1 MNRERTLAYVAFGIV
16 CIVWGTTYLAIRIAV
31 ETIPPF
37 LLTGFRYTAAGLV
50 MLAIGKF
57 RGERLPTD
65 RRTYLELVLIGT
77 LMVGVGNL
85 AVVWS
90 EQYVESG
97 MAALL
102 VAAAP
107 FWIAVLEAMR
117 PDGERLDLRRG
128 LGMLVG
134 FAGVAMLVAPHAS
147 GHAMDG
153 KFIAGAVVIQLG
165 SIGWQYGTMRAKYRL
180 HGISPMVSSSLQ
192 MLFGGVIVA
201 VAGSLIGEWSA
212 LHFTPRSFS
221 ALVYLAVFGSI
232 IAFSAYVY
240 ALSKMR
246 TTSMSLYAYVNP
258 AVAVLLGWLVL
269 REELTWLSVV
279 AMVIILA
286 GVAIV
291 QTAPPRKITLTASAV
306 ATEP

>member
-1 MNRERTLAYVAFGIV
+1 MNRERTFAYVAFAIV

-37 LLTGFRYTAAGLV
+37 LLTGFRYTVAGLIL
-50 MLAIGKF
+50 LAVARL
-57 RGERLPTD
+57 RGQTLPRE
-65 RRTYLELVLIGT
+65 RRTYVELAIVGT

-90 EQYVESG
+90 EQWVPSG
-97 MAALL
+97 MASLL
-102 VAAAP
+102 VATAP
-107 FWIAVLEAMR
+107 FWSAVLEAFR
-117 PDGERLDLRRG
+117 REGERLDLQRG

-134 FAGVAMLVAPHAS
+134 FGGVVMLIAPHAS
-147 GHAMDG
+147 GSALDG
-153 KFIAGAVVIQLG
+153 HFVAGAVVIQLG

-180 HGISPMVSSSLQ
+180 GSISPLVSSSLQ
-192 MLFGGVIVA
+192 MLFGGTIVIL
-201 VAGSLIGEWSA
+201 AGSIGGEWPE
-212 LHFTPRSFS
+212 LHFTARSLA
-221 ALVYLAVFGSI
+221 ALAYLTLFGSI
-232 IAFSAYVY
+232 VAFSAYVY

-269 REELTWLSVV
+269 HEELTGLSVI
-279 AMVIILA
+279 AMIVILA

-291 QTAPPRKITLTASAV
+291 QTARERKTPLPAAAV